1 MISVCICVIIMRQKK
16 CNNYCARDNNK
27 KNTYKKVDGRVRKF
41 HYLSISK
48 FYSKLLILVRKF
60 LSRILKF
67 GQFRHVSW
75 NKLLE
80 FNTSNKQV
88 SKREIESC
96 ACRCNKAWGPKFKS
110 GVELISYRESGLEE
124 ERYMR
129 RLDIASCG
137 NNEEAIMVY

>member
-1 MISVCICVIIMRQKK
+1 MSVRHLNFIPNHCDISWKIF
-16 CNNYCARDNNK
+16 YFG
-27 KNTYKKVDGRVRKF
+27 YKIWAT
-41 HYLSISK
+41 S
-48 FYSKLLILVRKF
+48 
-60 LSRILKF
+60 
-67 GQFRHVSW
+67 

-137 NNEEAIMVY
+137 NNEQAIIVY